1 MRLQMIKVKEYTK
14 VLLLPN
20 LGCEWAAR
28 KTTKVHNLRKN
39 RKFRLLQPLHGQGYA
54 LFGGVYAQNFDAH
67 NIAHLQSLA
76 RVLDKFVA
84 DL

>member
-1 MRLQMIKVKEYTK
+1 MRLQVVKAKEYTK

-20 LGCEWAAR
+20 FGCGRAAS

-39 RKFRLLQPLHGQGYA
+39 RKFRLLQPLHGQGNA
-54 LFGGVYAQNFDAH
+54 LFGGVHAQDLDAH
-67 NIAHLQSLA
+67 NIAYLQSLA